1 LVDCSAVELPNNL
14 FVRDAIPHNDLCF
27 SVIKNRFSRWLPA
40 LLTMAVIFWFSSQPS
55 SELPSFG
62 LVDRIVKKSGH
73 VFEYAVLAYCLWYAL
88 YFRKDRRWLA
98 WLIALFYAA
107 TDEFH
112 QSFVPGR
119 FSSVWD
125 VVIFDNLGALIGLWL
140 ASRKKNDQPISG

>member
-1 LVDCSAVELPNNL
+1 MNKLQNN
-14 FVRDAIPHNDLCF
+14 FYVRDTIPHHDLF
-27 SVIKNRFSRWLPA
+27 LSVNKHRISRWLSA

-55 SELPSFG
+55 TELPSFG
-62 LVDRIVKKSGH
+62 LMDRIVKKSGH

-88 YFRKDRRWLA
+88 EFRKDRRWLA

-119 FSSVWD
+119 FPSVWD
-125 VVIFDNLGALIGLWL
+125 VLIFDNLGVLIGLWL
-140 ASRKKNDQPISG
+140 AGKSGNKKRSGINS